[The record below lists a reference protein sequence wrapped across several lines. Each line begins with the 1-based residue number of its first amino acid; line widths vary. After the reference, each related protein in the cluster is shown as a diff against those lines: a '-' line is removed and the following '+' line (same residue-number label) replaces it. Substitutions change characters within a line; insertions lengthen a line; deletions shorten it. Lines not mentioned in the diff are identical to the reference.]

1 MQPGRSRVTAEPY
14 LWPYDA
20 SFDRSTT
27 ALVVIDM
34 QRDFCEEGGYLSSQ
48 GYDLSAIRSIIPKIQ
63 TLLSTF
69 RQAGLPIFH
78 TREGH
83 RPDLSDLSSREL
95 FRSRNNPSGRGIGD
109 QGPLGRL
116 LVRGEAGHDIVN
128 ELYPLSGE
136 PIIDKP
142 GKGAYANTDFDLL
155 LRVKGI
161 RNLVL
166 CGVTTDV
173 CVHTTMREA
182 NDRGYDCLLVEDCCA
197 ASEKR
202 LHDAAIEMVRTEG
215 GVFGATGKSEDLLS
229 VSYGSL
235 AFQFGICR

>member
-1 MQPGRSRVTAEPY
+1 MQPGRSHVTAEPY

-48 GYDLSAIRSIIPKIQ
+48 GYDLSAIRSIIPRIQ

-69 RQAGLPIFH
+69 RQAGMPVFH
-78 TREGH
+78 TLEGH

-95 FRSRNNPSGRGIGD
+95 FRSRNNPSRMGIGD

-197 ASEKR
+197 ASEKP

-215 GVFGATGKSEDLLS
+215 GVFGATANSEDLIS
-229 VSYGSL
+229 VLYGSL
-235 AFQFGICR
+235 VFQSGIYR